1 MMGRTLSLAKKVRFM
16 RSIVLQFW
24 ERWYESYYKR
34 LIKYHKWMNRKRN
47 ASPGDMVVILDRE
60 SPKGKFTLGEI
71 VSIKI
76 DEDNIVRKVMVRYKL
91 KNPRGKSHASG
102 AEKFMERNVRGLAL
116 VVTKED
122 LDSKEKEVVISV
134 EKEENLFDDKMKS
147 EDTIEARPITS
158 SKNINLFDDNV
169 TGKDEVKIYSS
180 TDDIVNIDQ
189 DYKVNDKDKNVID
202 KKVEEAVQSSS
213 GRRRRKP
220 QRFGFGN

>member
-1 MMGRTLSLAKKVRFM
+1 MTKNRTLTFGQLDAALAECSYLVNCRPLALHPGPGGEEGYICPNDLMMGRSDKAPPMEPFEDSSLAKKVRFM

-24 ERWYESYYKR
+24 ERWYESYYQR
-34 LIKYHKWMNRKRN
+34 LIKYHKWRNQKRN
-47 ASPGDMVVILDRE
+47 ASPGDIVLILDRE

-116 VVTKED
+116 VVTKEERTD

-134 EKEENLFDDKMKS
+134 EKE
-147 EDTIEARPITS
+147 
-158 SKNINLFDDNV
+158 NV
-169 TGKDEVKIYSS
+169 
-180 TDDIVNIDQ
+180 
-189 DYKVNDKDKNVID
+189 
-202 KKVEEAVQSSS
+202 
-213 GRRRRKP
+213 
-220 QRFGFGN
+220 